1 MARPAENRKWGLGYA
16 GKDQTDVRVRS
27 EQKMAMDQMGPS
39 LFLFMKP
46 DSAARPKLCAM
57 DTCPELAIDS
67 KMVSE
72 EPKSFGRHSCH
83 AFATGRFHQSR
94 SPELKA
100 CAIVAYEPQEIP
112 PSCN

>member
-1 MARPAENRKWGLGYA
+1 
-16 GKDQTDVRVRS
+16 
-27 EQKMAMDQMGPS
+27 
-39 LFLFMKP
+39 MKP
-46 DSAARPKLCAM
+46 DSAARPKLCAMDICAM

-72 EPKSFGRHSCH
+72 KPKSFGRHSCH